1 MMRVAAPSQPY
12 LNDAYGRSLLVSVLA
27 HALLFSLLVGLSHW
41 RSPQS
46 EILIAA
52 AGEGTMGGAIS
63 VGIVSASDI
72 PALAA
77 ADPTL
82 EAHTQLM
89 HQTSLPSSGKEEITL
104 EKLPRSPRSQPTDKP
119 VAPAPRLFYP
129 PRGGTAPSAIGGS
142 LTAPFGARG
151 GVGLGEGVGS
161 GGIPGGSDYG
171 RRLQQALVSY
181 YRYAPS
187 NPGASRFVV
196 VRVRFDRTG
205 RVLSIVNGRLDPL
218 AFVVRSGN
226 PVIDARVEAALL
238 ELNRNP
244 IPFPGDFLPGVREAF
259 AEIYFQ
265 Y

>member
-1 MMRVAAPSQPY
+1 MSIGIPAQAQI
-12 LNDAYGRSLLVSVLA
+12 NDLFGRSLLISLLA
-27 HALLFSLLVGLSHW
+27 HVLMFSLLVGISHW
-41 RSPQS
+41 RSPQTGV
-46 EILIAA
+46 LIAA
-52 AGEGTMGGAIS
+52 AGEGTTGGAIA
-63 VGIVSASDI
+63 VGVVSASDI

-77 ADPTL
+77 PDATL
-82 EAHTQLM
+82 EAHTQPR
-89 HQTSLPSSGKEEITL
+89 HQSSVPSAGKEDITF
-104 EKLPRSPRSQPTDKP
+104 EKPPRSPRSQPTDKP
-119 VAPAPRLFYP
+119 VAPGPRLFSP
-129 PRGGTAPSAIGGS
+129 PRGGTTSSAPSGS
-142 LTAPFGARG
+142 LTAPFGAQA

-181 YRYAPS
+181 YRYTPS
-187 NPGASRFVV
+187 HPGDSRFVV

-205 RVLSIVNGRLDPL
+205 KVLSIVNGRLDPL
-218 AFVVRSGN
+218 AFIVRSGN

-244 IPFPGDFLPGVREAF
+244 IPFPGDFLPGVREAV

>member
-1 MMRVAAPSQPY
+1 MKVAAPPQPHI
-12 LNDAYGRSLLVSVLA
+12 NDVYGRSLLISVLA
-27 HALLFSLLVGLSHW
+27 HALLFSLLVGIARW

-46 EILIAA
+46 KMLITA
-52 AGEGTMGGAIS
+52 AGEGTMGGAIA
-63 VGIVSASDI
+63 VGVVSASDI
-72 PALAA
+72 PLLAA
-77 ADPTL
+77 PDATVQ
-82 EAHTQLM
+82 AHPQLM
-89 HQTSLPSSGKEEITL
+89 HQTSVPSPGKEEITL
-104 EKLPRSPRSQPTDKP
+104 ERPPRSPRSQPTDKP
-119 VAPAPRLFYP
+119 VSPSPRLFSP
-129 PRGGTAPSAIGGS
+129 PRGWTTSSATGGS
-142 LTAPFGARG
+142 LTAPSGVPG

-187 NPGASRFVV
+187 TPGAPRFVV
-196 VRVRFDRTG
+196 IRVRFDRTG

-226 PVIDARVEAALL
+226 PVIDARVEAAVL

-259 AEIYFQ
+259 AEIYFH